1 MSEPH
6 EPSYYE
12 IALTNRQ
19 VTVAFVIL
27 LVCLVGAFFS
37 GVWVG
42 RSGAESSAA
51 RPAPAPQ
58 ATNGQAPLEELH
70 FFSDAAKSEKAPA
83 VVPESTAA
91 ASPAVSPLAALPT
104 PEVAPPASS
113 PAPVVTPSLEAHKA
127 QPAAKST
134 PVAAEAV
141 SELAPGEMVVQV
153 FSSPDGEQARKIVA
167 RLKSG
172 GFRAF
177 LSPIEK
183 SGKTVYRVRIGPFT
197 DHGAAQ
203 KVADQVRKKYRYDTW
218 ITR

>member
-1 MSEPH
+1 VSEPH

-51 RPAPAPQ
+51 KLVPAPQ

-70 FFSDAAKSEKAPA
+70 FFSDTAKAEKAPA
-83 VVPESTAA
+83 VAPEPTAA
-91 ASPAVSPLAALPT
+91 ASPTLGPLAPSPT
-104 PEVAPPASS
+104 PEVAPPPSS
-113 PAPVVTPSLEAHKA
+113 PAPVVTPSPEAHKPP
-127 QPAAKST
+127 PAAKPT
-134 PVAAEAV
+134 PAVAEPA

-153 FSSPDGEQARKIVA
+153 FSSPDGEQAKKIVS